1 MSKVVVGVF
10 HDRNQAEEALETLQ
24 EQGFDRD
31 ISLIARDEQE
41 GGEENS
47 GQESSMGG
55 QDLSEGTFTGGALG
69 GIAGLLAG
77 VGALLI
83 PGIGP
88 IIAAGP
94 IAATLTGV
102 VTGGIAGGLI
112 DFGIPEERGEFF
124 EEQVRQGGI
133 LVSMKA
139 GDDRVEHAASI
150 LREHGASDV
159 EVHEVA

>member
-10 HDRNQAEEALETLQ
+10 HDRTRAEQALQSLKEDGLEQ
-24 EQGFDRD
+24 D
-31 ISLIARDEQE
+31 ISLVARDEGQE
-41 GGEENS
+41 GSGEAL
-47 GQESSMGG
+47 GG
-55 QDLSEGTFTGGALG
+55 QDLSEGTFAGGTLG

-77 VGALLI
+77 MGALLI

-88 IIAAGP
+88 VVAAGP
-94 IAATLTGV
+94 IAAALTGV

-112 DFGIPEERGEFF
+112 DLGLPEERGEYF

-139 GDDRVEHAASI
+139 EDDRVEEAASV
-150 LREHGASDV
+150 LRRHGASDV
-159 EVHEVA
+159 EVHRAG

>member
-1 MSKVVVGVF
+1 MSKIVVGVF
-10 HDRNQAEEALETLQ
+10 RDRSQAEAALETLKG
-24 EQGFDRD
+24 QGFDRD
-31 ISLIARDEQE
+31 ISLIARDEQQR
-41 GGEENS
+41 GGDR
-47 GQESSMGG
+47 GGMGG

-69 GIAGLLAG
+69 GLAGLLAG

-83 PGIGP
+83 PGVGP

-94 IAATLTGV
+94 LAATLTGV

-112 DFGIPEERGEFF
+112 DYGLPEERGEYY

-139 GDDRVEHAASI
+139 SDEKVEEAASI
-150 LREHGASDV
+150 LRQYGASDV
-159 EVHEVA
+159 ELHWVA

>member
-1 MSKVVVGVF
+1 MSKVVVGIF
-10 HDRNQAEEALETLQ
+10 HDRNQAEEALETLKD
-24 EQGFDRD
+24 QGFDRD
-31 ISLIARDEQE
+31 ISLIAREDQGDS
-41 GGEENS
+41 GGGVMS
-47 GQESSMGG
+47 G

-83 PGIGP
+83 PGVGP

-112 DFGIPEERGEFF
+112 DFGIPEGRGEFF

-133 LVSMKA
+133 LVTMKA
-139 GDDRVEHAASI
+139 EDEKIEEAAQI
-150 LREHGASDV
+150 LRQYGASDV
-159 EVHEVA
+159 EVHRVA

>member
-10 HDRNQAEEALETLQ
+10 HDRNQAEEALKNLK

-31 ISLIARDEQE
+31 ISLIAKDEQQ
-41 GGEENS
+41 GG
-47 GQESSMGG
+47 GQGGMGG

-83 PGIGP
+83 PGVGP

-112 DFGIPEERGEFF
+112 DYGIPEERGEYY

-139 GDDRVEHAASI
+139 SDEKVEEAASI
-150 LREHGASDV
+150 LRQYGASDV
-159 EVHEVA
+159 ELHQVV

>member
-10 HDRNQAEEALETLQ
+10 HDRNQAEEALETLKQ
-24 EQGFDRD
+24 QGYDRD
-31 ISLIARDEQE
+31 ISLVARDEQQGD
-41 GGEENS
+41 GGGS
-47 GQESSMGG
+47 GGGIMGG
-55 QDLSEGTFTGGALG
+55 QDLSEGAFTGGALG

-83 PGIGP
+83 PGVGP

-102 VTGGIAGGLI
+102 VGGGIAGGLV

-139 GDDRVEHAASI
+139 SDEKVEEAARI

-159 EVHEVA
+159 EVHRVA

>member
-1 MSKVVVGVF
+1 MSKVVLGIF
-10 HDRNQAEEALETLQ
+10 HDRNQAEEALEELKNR
-24 EQGFDRD
+24 GFDRD
-31 ISLIARDEQE
+31 ISLVAREDEQE
-41 GGEENS
+41 GG
-47 GQESSMGG
+47 GGIMGG
-55 QDLSEGTFTGGALG
+55 QDLSEGAFTGGALG
-69 GIAGLLAG
+69 GIAGLLTG

-102 VTGGIAGGLI
+102 VTGGIAGGLV

-139 GDDRVEHAASI
+139 ADEKVEEAASI

-159 EVHEVA
+159 EVHRVA

>member
-10 HDRNQAEEALETLQ
+10 HDRNQAEAALETLKK
-24 EQGFDRD
+24 QGYDRD
-31 ISLIARDEQE
+31 ISLVARDEQQGE
-41 GGEENS
+41 GGGS
-47 GQESSMGG
+47 GGGIMGG

-77 VGALLI
+77 VGVLLI
-83 PGIGP
+83 PGVGP

-94 IAATLTGV
+94 IAATDRCGRRRNCRRTLS
-102 VTGGIAGGLI
+102 
-112 DFGIPEERGEFF
+112 IPEERGEYF

-139 GDDRVEHAASI
+139 SDEKVEEAARI
-150 LREHGASDV
+150 LREHGASVV
-159 EVHEVA
+159 EVHRVA

>member
-10 HDRNQAEEALETLQ
+10 HDRNQAEEALKTLK

-31 ISLIARDEQE
+31 ISLLARDEQQ
-41 GGEENS
+41 GGG
-47 GQESSMGG
+47 GQGGMGG
-55 QDLSEGTFTGGALG
+55 QDLSEGTFSGGALG

-83 PGIGP
+83 PGVGP

-112 DFGIPEERGEFF
+112 DYGLPEQRGEYY
-124 EEQVRQGGI
+124 EEQVRRGGI

-139 GDDRVEHAASI
+139 SDEKVEEAASI
-150 LREHGASDV
+150 LRQYGASDV
-159 EVHEVA
+159 EVHQVA

>member
-10 HDRNQAEEALETLQ
+10 HDRNRAEEALESLK

-31 ISLIARDEQE
+31 ISLIAKDEQQE
-41 GGEENS
+41 GGR
-47 GQESSMGG
+47 GGMGG

-83 PGIGP
+83 PGVGP

-94 IAATLTGV
+94 LAATLTGV

-112 DFGIPEERGEFF
+112 DYGIPEDRGEYY

-139 GDDRVEHAASI
+139 SDEKVEEAASI
-150 LREHGASDV
+150 LRQYGASDV
-159 EVHEVA
+159 ELHQVS

>member
-10 HDRNQAEEALETLQ
+10 HDRNQAEEALENLKGH
-24 EQGFDRD
+24 GFEED
-31 ISLIARDEQE
+31 ISLVARDDQQR
-41 GGEENS
+41 GG
-47 GQESSMGG
+47 GQGGMGG

-94 IAATLTGV
+94 IAAALTGV

-112 DFGIPEERGEFF
+112 DFGLPEERGEYY

-139 GDDRVEHAASI
+139 SDEKVEEAASI
-150 LREHGASDV
+150 LRQYGASDV
-159 EVHEVA
+159 EVHQVA

>member
-10 HDRNQAEEALETLQ
+10 HDREPAEEALQDLKA
-24 EQGFDRD
+24 QGFDRD
-31 ISLIARDEQE
+31 VSLIARDAERDQ
-41 GGEENS
+41 GGME
-47 GQESSMGG
+47 G
-55 QDLSEGTFTGGALG
+55 QDLTEGVFTGGALG

-77 VGALLI
+77 AGALLI

-102 VTGGIAGGLI
+102 VTGGIAGGLV
-112 DFGIPEERGEFF
+112 DYGIPEERGEYY

-139 GDDRVEHAASI
+139 SDEKVDDAAAV
-150 LREHGASDV
+150 LRNHGAEDV
-159 EVHEVA
+159 EIHQARR

>member
-1 MSKVVVGVF
+1 MSKVVLGVF
-10 HDRNQAEEALETLQ
+10 RDRNQAEEALSDLK

-31 ISLIARDEQE
+31 VSLIARDAERDQ
-41 GGEENS
+41 GGAE
-47 GQESSMGG
+47 G
-55 QDLSEGTFTGGALG
+55 QDLTEGAFTGGAVG

-77 VGALLI
+77 AGALLI

-112 DFGIPEERGEFF
+112 DYGVPEERGEYY
-124 EEQVRQGGI
+124 EEQVRQGAI
-133 LVSMKA
+133 LISMKSS
-139 GDDRVEHAASI
+139 DDKVDDAASV
-150 LREHGASDV
+150 LRAHGASDV
-159 EVHEVA
+159 ETHRVR

>member
-10 HDRNQAEEALETLQ
+10 YDRHQAEGALESLKGL
-24 EQGFDRD
+24 GFEKD
-31 ISLIARDEQE
+31 ISLVAPDEE
-41 GGEENS
+41 DSDALLGD
-47 GQESSMGG
+47 
-55 QDLSEGTFTGGALG
+55 QDLSEGTMAGGALG

-83 PGIGP
+83 PGVGP

-102 VTGGIAGGLI
+102 ITGGIAGGLI
-112 DFGIPEERGEFF
+112 DLGLPEERGEYF

-133 LVSMKA
+133 VLSMKA
-139 GDDRVEHAASI
+139 SAEQVEETASI
-150 LREHGASDV
+150 LRQHGASDV
-159 EVHEVA
+159 EVHEAG

>member
-1 MSKVVVGVF
+1 MSKVVVGIF
-10 HDRNQAEEALETLQ
+10 HDHGRPEEALEDLKNH
-24 EQGFDRD
+24 GFEKD
-31 ISLIARDEQE
+31 ISLVARDE
-41 GGEENS
+41 EE
-47 GQESSMGG
+47 QESGGGAIGG
-55 QDLSEGTFTGGALG
+55 QDLSEGTFAGGTVG

-112 DFGIPEERGEFF
+112 DLGLPEERGEFF

-133 LVSMKA
+133 LLSMKA
-139 GDDRVEHAASI
+139 EDERVEEAASV
-150 LREHGASDV
+150 LRQYGASDV
-159 EVHEVA
+159 EVHQVG